1 MEATSR
7 RPPNVP
13 IQRFRKLILKLPNGG
28 QILEENHMGNNVQVG
43 ILMGS
48 KSDLPV
54 MTAAGDVLES
64 LGIGYDIRIMSAHRT
79 PAEADEFATSAADR
93 GIKVLIC
100 GAGMAAHLAGAVA
113 GRTALPV
120 IGVPLNSS
128 LDGLDALLATV
139 QMPPGVPVATVAVG
153 KAGAKNA
160 AWLAARII
168 GIADPSVQKR
178 VVDGFNDMA
187 DKVREADAE
196 LQASRR

>member
-1 MEATSR
+1 MA
-7 RPPNVP
+7 N
-13 IQRFRKLILKLPNGG
+13 KIL
-28 QILEENHMGNNVQVG
+28 VG

-48 KSDLPV
+48 GSDLPA
-54 MTAAGDVLES
+54 MTAAGDVLDE
-64 LGIGYDIRIMSAHRT
+64 LGIGFEMRIMSAHRT
-79 PAEADEFATSAADR
+79 PAEADEFASTAAGR

-113 GRTALPV
+113 GRTPLPV

-139 QMPPGVPVATVAVG
+139 QMPPGVPVATVAIG

-168 GIADPSVQKR
+168 GTGDADVQQRVIA
-178 VVDGFNDMA
+178 GFNAMA
-187 DKVREADAE
+187 DKVRAADAE
-196 LQASRR
+196 LQASLR

>member
-1 MEATSR
+1 MA
-7 RPPNVP
+7 N
-13 IQRFRKLILKLPNGG
+13 KIL
-28 QILEENHMGNNVQVG
+28 VG

-48 KSDLPV
+48 GSDLPA
-54 MTAAGDVLES
+54 MTAAGDVLDE
-64 LGIGYDIRIMSAHRT
+64 LGIGFEMRIMSAHRT
-79 PAEADEFATSAADR
+79 PAEADEFASTAADR

-113 GRTALPV
+113 GRTPLPV

-139 QMPPGVPVATVAVG
+139 QMPPGVPVATVAIG

-168 GIADPSVQKR
+168 GTGDADVQQRVIA
-178 VVDGFNDMA
+178 GFNAMA
-187 DKVREADAE
+187 DKVRAADAE
-196 LQASRR
+196 LQASLR

>member
-1 MEATSR
+1 
-7 RPPNVP
+7 
-13 IQRFRKLILKLPNGG
+13 
-28 QILEENHMGNNVQVG
+28 
-43 ILMGS
+43 MGS
-48 KSDLPV
+48 KSDLPA
-54 MTAAGDVLES
+54 TSAAGDVLDE

-79 PAEADEFATSAADR
+79 PAEADAYASTAADR

-120 IGVPLNSS
+120 LGVPLNGS

-139 QMPPGVPVATVAVG
+139 QMPPGVPVGTVAIG

-168 GIADPSVQKR
+168 GTGEPAVQQR
-178 VVDGFNDMA
+178 VIDGFNAMA
-187 DKVREADAE
+187 DKVRAADAE
-196 LQASRR
+196 LQASRA